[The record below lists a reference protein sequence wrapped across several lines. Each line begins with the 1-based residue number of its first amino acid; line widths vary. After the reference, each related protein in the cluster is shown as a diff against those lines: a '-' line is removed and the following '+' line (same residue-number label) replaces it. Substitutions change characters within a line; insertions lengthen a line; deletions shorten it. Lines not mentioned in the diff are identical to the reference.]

1 MNVQR
6 IKILK
11 KHKIKKNNDKS
22 PYERFITGLMFRLGY
37 ENDFFFFK

>member
-22 PYERFITGLMFRLGY
+22 PYELYYRL
-37 ENDFFFFK
+37 DV